1 MFNQYRTGVAVISW
15 VTRVLKNHEINWPI
29 YTLTSVFIF
38 IYSIF
43 FISVHFLQFWHWEIF
58 NNQEPLNHFTAY
70 VNQDSKLNL
79 FPNNHFVISSQK
91 RATRKKLEVS
101 RQNRRIWAITHIIF
115 HANVYPKVLSYPSQ
129 HPKKKK
135 SSTRWCWLLV
145 LIFFSEKAQAKKI
158 VFGVSYLV
166 IW

>member
-101 RQNRRIWAITHIIF
+101 RQNRRICAIIHIIF
-115 HANVYPKVLSYPSQ
+115 HANVYPKVLSFPSQ
-129 HPKKKK
+129 HPKKLDQVMLVTCFNIFFGKSPSKK
-135 SSTRWCWLLV
+135 KLYLV
-145 LIFFSEKAQAKKI
+145 L
-158 VFGVSYLV
+158 VT
-166 IW
+166 

>member
-1 MFNQYRTGVAVISW
+1 MFNQYSTGVAVISW

-29 YTLTSVFIF
+29 YTLTSVFIFIF

-79 FPNNHFVISSQK
+79 FPNNHLLTSSQK
-91 RATRKKLEVS
+91 RATTKKLEVS
-101 RQNRRIWAITHIIF
+101 RQNRRICAIIHIIF
-115 HANVYPKVLSYPSQ
+115 HAHVIPKYFPTHHSTQ
-129 HPKKKK
+129 K
-135 SSTRWCWLLV
+135 SSTRGCWLLV
-145 LIFFSEKAQAKKI
+145 LIFFSEKARAKKI
-158 VFGVSYLV
+158 IFGASYLV